1 MFDFRKFYTEQVRAR
16 LEGRWTSGQFL
27 LPFGDGTDRDAW
39 GETVPAD
46 AAKVADEARSK
57 ILGGWSPFAGEIRDN
72 KGTVKVASGHT
83 MSETEIYNWN
93 WPIDGIS
100 GL

>member
-1 MFDFRKFYTEQVRAR
+1 V
-16 LEGRWTSGQFL
+16 
-27 LPFGDGTDRDAW
+27 
-39 GETVPAD
+39 AD
-46 AAKVADEARSK
+46 AARTK

-72 KGTVKVASGHT
+72 KGAVKVAAGHT